1 MLVTQ
6 SFVKGIV
13 IFKLDLPRDL
23 CVILR
28 VIILV
33 TTRDITRDIKP
44 DVARAFCVVVTLIY

>member
-1 MLVTQ
+1 M
-6 SFVKGIV
+6 KGIV

-33 TTRDITRDIKP
+33 TTRDIKP

>member
-1 MLVTQ
+1 M
-6 SFVKGIV
+6 KGIV